1 MNFGELIVDLEHL
14 NIGDATLHLG
24 QGVEILVRWRR
35 HQCSC
40 PHVSRLL
47 SLLRIHAFSLEII
60 PDQFSFELGLMAHVS
75 LNFHL

>member
-1 MNFGELIVDLEHL
+1 MNFRELIVNLEHL
-14 NIGDATLHLG
+14 DIGDTALHLG
-24 QGVEILVRWRR
+24 QGIEIVVRWWR

-60 PDQFSFELGLMAHVS
+60 PDLLSFELGLMAHIS